1 MALFPVCRLFAQRSQ
16 DAEQLGRAIEYFS
29 SAKYHEALLILDRL
43 NKQYTL
49 NPRYLAYLGVCH
61 YYEWNYAEAIQYLD
75 KAIPQLSAFSP
86 HERSFYYWSNAE
98 SHFLLGRYDEA
109 IPLYEKMLNLCYEN
123 EKADAFYRL
132 GFCHMFAE
140 DWQKACDNYKQAAHY
155 YTYYRPEEQARL
167 VQINNMIAG
176 CEKHIPQPT
185 IPSLSAEI
193 ADTIAT
199 KIVASSTTSAH
210 TGSRKMLYEAVQRML
225 ASTKLNG
232 IKSFTESKQ

>member
-1 MALFPVCRLFAQRSQ
+1 MALFPACRLFAQRSQ

-109 IPLYEKMLNLCYEN
+109 IPLYEKMLNLCYEMR
-123 EKADAFYRL
+123 KRMLSIGWAFATCLPRIGKKPATIISRL
-132 GFCHMFAE
+132 
-140 DWQKACDNYKQAAHY
+140 
-155 YTYYRPEEQARL
+155 P
-167 VQINNMIAG
+167 II
-176 CEKHIPQPT
+176 IPT
-185 IPSLSAEI
+185 I
-193 ADTIAT
+193 D
-199 KIVASSTTSAH
+199 
-210 TGSRKMLYEAVQRML
+210 RKNRPGWY
-225 ASTKLNG
+225 K
-232 IKSFTESKQ
+232 